1 MKRTILIASAALACA
16 SPAAATGFP
25 HLKSVIASVDG
36 EYLSF
41 SAGFGSRRVVNAQS
55 RFGLG
60 DAKLSLSVSQ
70 GQRKAGAEQSS
81 ASRISTTLVNDW
93 TSRFSTRTSLG
104 ISGDKPVFVTR
115 EAAQDVSFKV
125 LPETVLTAGARYAR
139 YYGGTDAWSW
149 SAGASQYFKGGMIA
163 YRFTSYDIEH
173 LGHSVGH
180 LGSFKLNDRGGSS
193 QLWVGHGTSI
203 HDAEFLPV
211 PQRGTYTSAELKRSQ
226 KLTPDIALNVGLRRS
241 WYDTPE
247 ANYHGTGIHLGLT
260 FGFQPRSTPIDEARN
275 PSEGRS
281 QSGSR

>member
-1 MKRTILIASAALACA
+1 
-16 SPAAATGFP
+16 
-25 HLKSVIASVDG
+25 
-36 EYLSF
+36 
-41 SAGFGSRRVVNAQS
+41 
-55 RFGLG
+55 
-60 DAKLSLSVSQ
+60 
-70 GQRKAGAEQSS
+70 
-81 ASRISTTLVNDW
+81 
-93 TSRFSTRTSLG
+93 
-104 ISGDKPVFVTR
+104 VTR